1 MSKEIKLGK
10 RTIGEGHPCMIVAEI
25 SCNHL
30 QNKEMALK
38 LIKEAKKSG
47 ADAVKFQA
55 YTPDTMTLNPD
66 KMQDKEKE
74 NFTIKGSIWDGRT
87 FYDLYKEAYTPWDWF
102 EELKKKA
109 EEHEL
114 FFLVTPFDESSVDF
128 LEKLGVEAYKI
139 ASFEINHI
147 PLIKKIAKTKK
158 PVIFS
163 TGVAELKDI
172 NLALETLKEND
183 NNQIIILK
191 CTSSYPAPIEDANLM
206 TIGDMKKRFDTLIGL
221 SDHTTNSNV
230 PAYAVALGACMVE
243 KHFTLEKKGPD
254 AKFSLT
260 PDEFSMMVKNIKEC
274 ESAMGKVNYNLT
286 QKIREHRAFIRSIFA
301 AQNIKSGETF
311 IDKNIRVIR
320 PGMGMHP
327 KYYKSIIGKKATRDI
342 KIGEPIDNNMVEK

>member
-109 EEHEL
+109 EEYEL
-114 FFLVTPFDESSVDF
+114 FFLVTPFNESSVDF

-139 ASFEINHI
+139 ASFEIMDI
-147 PLIKKIAKTKK
+147 PLIEYVALKGK
-158 PVIFS
+158 PIIMS
-163 TGVAELKDI
+163 TGVATLSDI
-172 NLALETLKEND
+172 EEAVEACKRMG
-183 NNQIIILK
+183 NNHIILLK
-191 CTSSYPAPIEDANLM
+191 CTSTYPAKVEDANLK
-206 TIGDMKKRFDTLIGL
+206 TI
-221 SDHTTNSNV
+221 
-230 PAYAVALGACMVE
+230 
-243 KHFTLEKKGPD
+243 
-254 AKFSLT
+254 
-260 PDEFSMMVKNIKEC
+260 
-274 ESAMGKVNYNLT
+274 
-286 QKIREHRAFIRSIFA
+286 
-301 AQNIKSGETF
+301 
-311 IDKNIRVIR
+311 
-320 PGMGMHP
+320 
-327 KYYKSIIGKKATRDI
+327 
-342 KIGEPIDNNMVEK
+342 PIT